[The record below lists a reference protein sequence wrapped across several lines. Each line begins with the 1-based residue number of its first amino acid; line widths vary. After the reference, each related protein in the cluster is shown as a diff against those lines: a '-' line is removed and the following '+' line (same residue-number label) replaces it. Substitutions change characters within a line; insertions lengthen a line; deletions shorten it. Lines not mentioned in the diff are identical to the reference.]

1 MFKGGRGIP
10 LTLIQKVRKEQG
22 STAPK

>member
-22 STAPK
+22 STASK